1 MEDKIYL
8 IGTDKKRLDKL
19 GCYKEAALLELA
31 VNGETKAVVAE
42 WRKPNLDFLKIN
54 NVVCELS
61 SKEKEELLESI
72 EEGFYSWLFKNPKY
86 MRYIG
91 LIHNIITHDLTVYK
105 EYIKLEKKVREK
117 QNGLG

>member
-1 MEDKIYL
+1 MENKIYL
-8 IGTDKKRLDKL
+8 VGTDKKRLDKM
-19 GCYKEAALLELA
+19 CYYKEAALLGLA
-31 VNGETKAVVAE
+31 VDGETKAVVAE

-61 SKEKEELLESI
+61 NEEKEELLESI

-91 LIHNIITHDLTVYK
+91 LTHNITTHDLTVYK
-105 EYIKLEKKVREK
+105 EYIKLKGKVEK
-117 QNGLG
+117 QNGLE